1 MVYIFENADAVSLE
15 LLDKFNFIYT
25 EERIEK
31 SRKYLK
37 EEDRKKCLMA
47 YIVLLYALKSEYDIF
62 EKIQFEYKINKKP
75 FLEKYKNI
83 FFNISHSSSEIAVA
97 LSKNNVGVDIERI
110 IYDYNSIADSV
121 FSHEEKNYIYECDS
135 EKRATKLWTFKESY
149 LKYKGTG
156 LTDDIKKYQF
166 AYQDDVFEKYGCLFK
181 TFSAEKYYVSV
192 CSETDMK
199 IKYIDVKDIIKL
211 VR

>member
-110 IYDYNSIADSV
+110 IYDYNSITDSV

-181 TFSAEKYYVSV
+181 NFSTEKYYVSV

-199 IKYIDVKDIIKL
+199 IKYIDVKDIVKL